1 MIRLKC
7 TLTFLALLAIFK
19 LSAQS
24 KQELIIGKSL
34 PDFTI
39 PNILHSVKKS
49 VNTSAFKD
57 KLLIIDFWATSCSG
71 CVAALPKME
80 ALQKQF
86 GNDIKILPITFEPES
101 LIVDFWKKNK
111 YTKNLTIPTVV
122 EDKIFRSY
130 FPHEVIPHE
139 IWIYKGK
146 VIGITEASYV
156 DINNIQKV
164 LNGKIPDWPVKNDYY
179 FYDGMKQ
186 PLFMTDK
193 DQIDLNS
200 TMLTYAAIC
209 DYKEKNGASAAGPFG
224 NSGSVRDSIKKTIR
238 TYFVNQP
245 AFTSYTTNWNAIVNM
260 KNLVKPAFSLDPNQ
274 IVWEVIDP
282 TKYMYQSSSTPGF
295 NVGYKGDWMRK
306 NAFCF
311 ESLNP
316 DTGQNNK
323 DISRGIINDLDRLLG
338 LKVRWEKRKEKVWNL
353 IRTKKSQSSVVS
365 GTQKISP
372 SEIVMHMNQVP
383 ANPYVFNKIE
393 PNDNIKL
400 DLKITSWSNI
410 TAIRAALQPY
420 GLDLKQE
427 ERLVDKFVFSEVN
440 GSLLVDAEMIDSAKA
455 KREAQKELRSPEE
468 AMNKRFLEENKSKPG
483 VIQLPSGLQYK
494 ILKAG
499 LGPMPSESDRVKV
512 HYSGSLV
519 NWKIFESSFEM
530 GRPVDLNISNLIQGW
545 REGLKLMSVGSKW
558 VLYIPAELAY
568 GEKGGVNI
576 PANST
581 LIFEIELLQIIK

>member
-24 KQELIIGKSL
+24 KQELIIGKQL

-86 GNDIKILPITFEPES
+86 GNDIKILPVTFEPEA

-156 DINNIQKV
+156 DVNNIQKV
-164 LNGKIPDWPVKNDYY
+164 LNGKISDWPVKNDYY
-179 FYDGMKQ
+179 FYDAAKQ
-186 PLFMTDK
+186 PLFNPDEN
-193 DQIDLNS
+193 QIDLNS

-209 DYKEKNGASAAGPFG
+209 DYKEKDGASAAGPFG
-224 NSGSVRDSIKKTIR
+224 ISGSIRDSVKKTIR
-238 TYFVNQP
+238 TYFVNQAIFP
-245 AFTSYTTNWNAIVNM
+245 TYTVNWNAVVSM
-260 KNLVKPAFSLDPNQ
+260 KSLVKPSFSMDPNQ
-274 IVWEVIDP
+274 IVWEVVDP
-282 TKYMYQSSSTPGF
+282 TKYMYQSSSTPDF

-306 NAFCF
+306 NAICF
-311 ESLNP
+311 ESLTP
-316 DTGQNNK
+316 DTGQTNK
-323 DISRGIINDLDRLLG
+323 DISRGIIKDLDRLLG
-338 LKVRWEKRKEKVWNL
+338 LRVRWEKRREKVWDL
-353 IRTKKSQSSVVS
+353 IRTKKVKPS
-365 GTQKISP
+365 GISGAQDASP
-372 SEIVMHMNQVP
+372 SEIVRLMNQLP
-383 ANPYVFNKIE
+383 DNPYVFNKLD
-393 PNDNIKL
+393 PNDNPGL
-400 DLKITSWSNI
+400 NLNITSWKDI
-410 TAIRAALQPY
+410 PDIRKALQPY
-420 GLDLKQE
+420 GLDLVQQE
-427 ERLVDKFVFSEVN
+427 RVVDKFVFSEVN
-440 GSLLVDAEMIDSAKA
+440 GSLLVDTEMIDSAK
-455 KREAQKELRSPEE
+455 KQKEAQKGLGNPDE
-468 AMNKRFLEENKSKPG
+468 AMNKKYLDENAKKPG
-483 VIQLPSGLQYK
+483 VIELPSGLQYK
-494 ILKAG
+494 VLKAG
-499 LGPMPSESDRVKV
+499 SGPMPSDSDKVRV
-512 HYSGSLV
+512 HYTGSLV
-519 NWKIFESSFEM
+519 NGKIFETSFES
-530 GRPVDLNISNLIQGW
+530 GRPVELNVADLVKGW
-545 REGLKLMSVGSKW
+545 QEGLKRMPVGSKW
-558 VLYIPAELAY
+558 ALYIPSELAY
-568 GEKGGVNI
+568 GEKGSSNI

-581 LIFEIELLQIIK
+581 LIFELELLQIVR